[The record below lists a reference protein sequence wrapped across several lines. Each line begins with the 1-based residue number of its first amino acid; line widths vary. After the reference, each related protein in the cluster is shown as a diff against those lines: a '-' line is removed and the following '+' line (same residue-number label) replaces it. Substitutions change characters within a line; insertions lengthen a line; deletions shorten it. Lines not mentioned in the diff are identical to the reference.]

1 MSPLLLRCHLALSLV
16 VALPTRA
23 QPDSP
28 HYSSMSNSIQWSQLS
43 PIPDAEG
50 FAGSF
55 AGVSG
60 GALLVAGGANFVGER
75 WANSPP
81 KKWYDSVFVLEEPN
95 GEWQAGFKLSRP
107 LGYGVSITTQ
117 DGLICIGGSDA
128 TRHYAEVFRLQ
139 WKDGGMHYVELPA
152 LPRACA
158 NACGAVVGQT
168 IYVAGGLESPSAT
181 SALKT
186 FWALDLNA
194 AEPTWRELEPWPG
207 PARMLAVA
215 AERDGSFFL
224 FSGCNLSVD
233 KDGGIVRDFLR
244 DAYRFTTGQGW
255 QQLADLPRA
264 AVAAPSPAPAFGESE
279 LLVLSGDDGM
289 QVNFSPIQEHPGFPK
304 DILAYNTATGL
315 WRNAGSLPFSRATA
329 PTAAWKNRAVI
340 PNGEV
345 RPRVRTPQVWSMEQK
360 GN

>member
-1 MSPLLLRCHLALSLV
+1 MPN
-16 VALPTRA
+16 P
-23 QPDSP
+23 
-28 HYSSMSNSIQWSQLS
+28 IQWSQL
-43 PIPDAEG
+43 PPLPDAEG
-50 FAGSF
+50 FAGCF

-60 GALLVAGGANFVGER
+60 GALLVAGGANIVGER
-75 WANSPP
+75 WANPLQ
-81 KKWYDSVFVLEEPN
+81 KKWYDSGFVLEEPK
-95 GEWQAGFKLSRP
+95 GEWRAGFKLPRP

-139 WKDGGMHYVELPA
+139 WKDGGIHYSELPA

-158 NACGAVVGQT
+158 NTCGAVVGQT

-186 FWALDLNA
+186 FWALDLSV

-233 KDGGIVRDFLR
+233 KNGGIVRDFLR
-244 DAYRFTTGQGW
+244 DAYRFTPGQGW

-264 AVAAPSPAPAFGESE
+264 VVAAPSPAPAFGESE
-279 LLVLSGDDGM
+279 LLVLSGDDGV
-289 QVNFSPIQEHPGFPK
+289 QVNFSPIEEHPGFPK

-329 PTAAWKNRAVI
+329 PTAAWKNHAVI